1 MLSIPDGLMQSDVE
15 ELIAERINMLIF
27 CGPYSHKASD
37 DLTAGA
43 SQKKQSVRRCQ
54 WRINFSAYAVALDV
68 YENSAFTGVNV
79 TEFILNQISQ
89 IHKTHHLSLAKVLY
103 TIGGMGSFDVPI
115 CERDS
120 LRYCEYRKI
129 ACPDNWGFKKNDT
142 GECVKA
148 CFNTHV
154 NSKSIAQLQ
163 RCVRA
168 FEVLGCKIDS
178 CIQQPQDGGMAF
190 ILTSTE
196 MRKLYTLFPSLKPK
210 HRSYFDEISRLAKT

>member
-27 CGPYSHKASD
+27 CGPYSHEASD

-43 SQKKQSVRRCQ
+43 SEKKKSVRRSQ

-79 TEFILNQISQ
+79 TDFILNQFSQ
-89 IHKTHHLSLAKVLY
+89 IHKTHDLSLTNVFF
-103 TIGGMGSFDVPI
+103 TIGGVGNFNVPI
-115 CERDS
+115 RMRDS

-129 ACPDNWGFKKNDT
+129 ACPDNWGFKKNDA
-142 GECVKA
+142 GECVTA

-154 NSKSIAQLQ
+154 NSKSKAQLQ

-178 CIQQPQDGGMAF
+178 CIQRPQDGGMSF
-190 ILTSTE
+190 ILTSKE
-196 MRKLYTLFPSLKPK
+196 MRKPYTLFPSLKPK